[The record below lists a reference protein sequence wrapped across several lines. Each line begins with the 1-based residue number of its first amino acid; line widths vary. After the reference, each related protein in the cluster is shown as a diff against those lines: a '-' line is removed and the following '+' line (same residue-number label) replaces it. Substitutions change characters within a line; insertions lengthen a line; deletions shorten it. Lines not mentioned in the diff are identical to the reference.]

1 MALWKSSLENVV
13 NFSTSFERKR
23 VWLSGHTGFKGSWLS
38 EWLLQLGAVVH
49 GYALAPETP
58 ALFNQ
63 LGLAARLE
71 HEVADIRDAEAVKKS
86 IQDFRPDFVIHMAA
100 QPLVRRSYSIPV
112 ETYETNVMGT
122 INVLEAMR
130 GSASSCSV
138 VIVTTDKCYENQES
152 GRAYEEQD
160 PLGGHDPYSSS
171 KAMAEIATSA
181 YRNSY
186 FLKSPLRVASAR
198 AGNVIGGGDWAE
210 DRIVPD
216 AMRALNQGDKI
227 RVRNPKAV
235 RPWQHVLE
243 PLGGYLSL
251 AAGIARDA
259 SLATAFNFGPG
270 PDSNRTVEDLV
281 KEILKN
287 RQGSWEDASDPT
299 ALHEATLLNLSVEKA
314 NRLLGWKPRWNFEE
328 TIKRTV
334 AWYDQVHHSTVPPLE
349 ITRQQIAEYIG
360 K

>member
-1 MALWKSSLENVV
+1 
-13 NFSTSFERKR
+13 
-23 VWLSGHTGFKGSWLS
+23 
-38 EWLLQLGAVVH
+38 
-49 GYALAPETP
+49 LAPDTTP
-58 ALFNQ
+58 ALFEQ
-63 LGLAARLE
+63 LGLAGRLE
-71 HEVADIRDAEAVKKS
+71 HEVADIRDANAVKKS
-86 IQDFRPDFVIHMAA
+86 IDAFRPDFVIHMAA

-122 INVLEAMR
+122 INVLETLR
-130 GSASSCSV
+130 CVESSCSA
-138 VIVTTDKCYENQES
+138 VIVTTDKCYENHES

-160 PLGGHDPYSSS
+160 SLGGHDPYSSS

-186 FLKSPLRVASAR
+186 FLKSPVRVASAR

-243 PLGGYLSL
+243 PLGGYLTL
-251 AAGIARDA
+251 AARLAADT
-259 SLATAFNFGPG
+259 SLATAFNFGPD

-281 KEILKN
+281 TEILKN
-287 RQGSWEDASDPT
+287 RQGSWEDVSDP
-299 ALHEATLLNLSVEKA
+299 ASLHEATLLNLSIKKA
-314 NRLLGWKPRWNFEE
+314 NRLLGWKPGWNFEE
-328 TIKRTV
+328 TIKQTV
-334 AWYDQVHHSTVPPLE
+334 TWYDQVHHNTVSPLE
-349 ITRQQIAEYIG
+349 ITRQQIAGYVG
-360 K
+360 KQDATFSFPVSQ